1 MIDPAGI
8 VVIDDGL
15 LVGVLA
21 GDPHA
26 GLRRASRVVTTSLW
40 HYRLCR
46 AVLGDGGGG
55 GALSRHFVG
64 LGTDARLAL
73 LATDEVDVLGLTT
86 LAVEAARHAAVPV
99 GDRVVRLNAL
109 GAEAVAVAVTIGA
122 ALALDVDNPNLRA
135 VAGAV
140 GVEYHVLR
148 P

>member
-21 GDPHA
+21 GDPHV

-46 AVLGDGGGG
+46 AVLGDGS

-64 LGTDARLAL
+64 LATDARRAL
-73 LATDEVDVLGLTT
+73 LATHEVDVLGLTT
-86 LAVEAARHAAVPV
+86 LAVDAARHAAVPI

-140 GVEYHVLR
+140 GVEYHVLG

>member
-1 MIDPAGI
+1 MIDRGGA

-21 GDPHA
+21 GRPHL
-26 GLRRASRVVTTSLW
+26 GLQGAARVITTSLW

-46 AVLGDGGGG
+46 AVLAGGG

-64 LGTDARLAL
+64 LTTDARLAL
-73 LATDEVDVLGLTT
+73 LALDEVDVLGLTT
-86 LAVEAARHAAVPV
+86 LAVEAARHSAVPI
-99 GDRVVRLNAL
+99 GDQVVRLNAL
-109 GAEAVAVAVTIGA
+109 GAEAVAVALTVGA
-122 ALALDVDNPNLRA
+122 ALAVDLDNPNLRA

-140 GVEYHVLR
+140 GVEYHVLG